1 MWLEIIGEIQ
11 IIMKKSSMG
20 VPCCFTVGA
29 NIGMKVSNRLHITTF
44 VIMCAISVFFS
55 LGISAIMGLNRN
67 QALFPRSALAGAF
80 NFVTFMC
87 GLVPICSSGAM
98 PARSLLSASKL
109 PVVMSEQLWWRR
121 RKSTSTWYA
130 NTVVPRPGWIT
141 CLKMPPSLGDRTT
154 SMSSSRLTLMPV
166 MRPSSSVRGTLPM
179 PRTSNGFGG
188 HSCISMDPWS
198 GGCLGYWLKYFW
210 YSVGNLSG
218 GFWGWNKAWI
228 SYIWYFFLK

>member
-1 MWLEIIGEIQ
+1 MLLCDVCYLCIF
-11 IIMKKSSMG
+11 
-20 VPCCFTVGA
+20 P
-29 NIGMKVSNRLHITTF
+29 
-44 VIMCAISVFFS
+44 

-87 GLVPICSSGAM
+87 GLVPMCSSGAM
-98 PARSLLSASKL
+98 PARSLLSASRL

-121 RKSTSTWYA
+121 RKSTSTWCA

-141 CLKMPPSLGDRTT
+141 CLKMPPSLGERTT
-154 SMSSSRLTLMPV
+154 LMSSSRLKLMPV
-166 MRPSSSVRGTLPM
+166 MRPNSSVRGTLPM
-179 PRTSNGFGG
+179 PRTLNGFGD

-198 GGCLGYWLKYFW
+198 GVCLGYWLKYFW

-228 SYIWYFFLK
+228 SYIWYFFLI